1 MASSDRIND
10 VKVDKLDLILD
21 SGDVVSLLDLYTTI
35 DFYQDLFGDPLY
47 CEILITDALDLYS
60 SLPIKNNEI
69 LNVEFNSPSNN
80 VVEKKLRLI
89 SKENVILSDSGRVT
103 TYKLGFVSE
112 ETIQNASY
120 KVSRSYTGTLSNI
133 VGALWSDN
141 FGDAEPIQVEDTKN
155 EYTMVLPYDSVFSH
169 IFNLSKKAR
178 RKENENSCSFMF
190 FEDFRGFNFVSLPL
204 LFNEDVKG
212 YYSWELEE
220 ASRKEDRP
228 IGVDYESSRFRI
240 TEIDFTGRENLL
252 DQIQSGM
259 YNSYVVDHDIKNK
272 TIAGSKHEYSQTFG
286 KVEHANGSSSFP
298 LNIKTQIEKIN
309 VTSNVRNHFSGFY
322 PADIMLLRQSQ
333 VRAFTD
339 RAIRFKSAGNSSL
352 NVGDK
357 IKVRFTKQN
366 MTMLDSSADDKY
378 RSGFYI
384 ISSIKHSIIK
394 GEGYTV
400 TVEASSDCYP
410 TPIPDESSFTSSNS

>member
-1 MASSDRIND
+1 
-10 VKVDKLDLILD
+10 
-21 SGDVVSLLDLYTTI
+21 
-35 DFYQDLFGDPLY
+35 
-47 CEILITDALDLYS
+47 YS

-80 VVEKKLRLI
+80 VVAKKLRLI

-272 TIAGSKHEYSQTFG
+272 TIAGSKHEYSQ
-286 KVEHANGSSSFP
+286 
-298 LNIKTQIEKIN
+298 
-309 VTSNVRNHFSGFY
+309 
-322 PADIMLLRQSQ
+322 
-333 VRAFTD
+333 
-339 RAIRFKSAGNSSL
+339 
-352 NVGDK
+352 
-357 IKVRFTKQN
+357 
-366 MTMLDSSADDKY
+366 
-378 RSGFYI
+378 
-384 ISSIKHSIIK
+384 
-394 GEGYTV
+394 
-400 TVEASSDCYP
+400 
-410 TPIPDESSFTSSNS
+410 